1 MHEPAEASPQKTA
14 MDPTDEKPRAPL
26 PVMVDS
32 TVAARVLEHASEVTL
47 VVDRAGVIAGVSL
60 GDGMAPHAGWA
71 KLVGKRWIDTLTIES
86 RSKVEPLIVEARDRK
101 ASRRRE
107 LNQLVDGLG
116 EVPMRYTAFRL
127 EDDADRILV
136 LGRDLRPLATLQQ
149 RMIAAQQSMDREFAR
164 LREADRRYRVLFHL
178 SSEGVLIADGQ
189 SKRVLE
195 ANPAAASMLGETAT
209 ALEGRAV
216 GELVHPRGREALQA
230 ALAAAAAGARVE
242 DITTALEG
250 QDDDGLVVSISAFR
264 QSGAVLLLV
273 RLAPRTAAAPKSG
286 TRSTRVLAALDA
298 LPDGFVVVSEDGRI
312 LHANAAFCDLV
323 QRANETQVVGEPL
336 ERWLGRPGV
345 DFKIIQGNLQEHGS
359 VRNFATIVRGD
370 FGPPVEAVVTAVS
383 ALDGKLPCVGVSI
396 RVMPARTSLGAA
408 PPMARSVEQLRELV
422 GRVPLKDLV
431 RESADLIEKL
441 CIEAALDVSGNN
453 RASAAQLLGLSR
465 QGLYSKL
472 RRYGIPDLD

>member
-1 MHEPAEASPQKTA
+1 MYEPVELSHTKTA
-14 MDPTDEKPRAPL
+14 MDPTDEKLRVPL
-26 PVMVDS
+26 ESIVDS
-32 TVAARVLEHASEVTL
+32 PVAARVIESASEATL
-47 VVDRAGVIAGVSL
+47 VVDRAGVIVGVSL
-60 GDGMAPHAGWA
+60 GDGMPPHAGWA
-71 KLVGKRWIDTLTIES
+71 KLVGNLWTDTLTIES
-86 RSKVEPLIVEARDRK
+86 RSKVEPLIAEAREGK

-107 LNQLVDGLG
+107 LNQVVDGIG
-116 EVPMRYTAFRL
+116 EVPMRYTAVRL
-127 EDDADRILV
+127 DDDADRILV

-149 RMIAAQQSMDREFAR
+149 RMVAAQQSMDREFAR

-189 SKRVLE
+189 TKRVLE
-195 ANPAAASMLGETAT
+195 VNPAAASMLGETAN

-216 GELVHPRGREALQA
+216 GDLVHPQSRDALQT
-230 ALAAAAAGARVE
+230 ALAAAEAGTRVQ
-242 DITTALEG
+242 DIEVALEG
-250 QDDDGLVVSISAFR
+250 QDEAGLVVSISAFR
-264 QSGAVLLLV
+264 QGGALLLLV
-273 RLAPRTAAAPKSG
+273 RIAPRTSAAPKSG
-286 TRSTRVLAALDA
+286 TRSTRMLAAIDA

-323 QRANETQVVGEPL
+323 QRATETQVVGEPL
-336 ERWLGRPGV
+336 DRWLGRPGV
-345 DFKIIQGNLQEHGS
+345 DFKIILGNLQEHGS

-370 FGPPVEAVVTAVS
+370 FGPLLEAVVTAVS

-396 RVMPARTSLGAA
+396 RAVPARASVGGA
-408 PPMARSVEQLRELV
+408 PPMGRSVEQLRELV